1 MRGWICAET
10 IEPVTLHGIIGR
22 VVRPLIVV
30 GGILPAV
37 VLVIRLLTGTLGAD
51 PAEDLEHSTGLT
63 ALILLLSSLAM
74 TPLKRLT
81 GLTALVR
88 LRKPLGLWAFA
99 YAVMHLSCYLVFD
112 QSLLWG
118 EIGRDIVKRPYIT
131 VAGRDDP
138 ETGRAAL
145 AAAASPGLR
154 RCRPGGAALP
164 VAGQARHHRAD
175 DRRNGPDRAAGAP
188 DRAATCRPNEKWQ
201 HRAGAM
207 MRSGLLTRGRPAPC
221 HD

>member
-51 PAEDLEHSTGLT
+51 PAEDLEHTTGLT

-74 TPLKRLT
+74 TPIKRLT
-81 GLTALVR
+81 GLAAVVR
-88 LRKPLGLWAFA
+88 LRKPLGLWAFT
-99 YAVMHLSCYLVFD
+99 YAVLHLSCYLVFD

-131 VAGRDDP
+131 VGFA
-138 ETGRAAL
+138 AFLILLAL
-145 AAAASPGLR
+145 AVTSPAAMIR
-154 RCRPGGAALP
+154 RLGGQRWQRLHRLAYVAAVLAVLHFLWLVKLDITEP
-164 VAGQARHHRAD
+164 AIAG
-175 DRRNGPDRAAGAP
+175 
-188 DRAATCRPNEKWQ
+188 
-201 HRAGAM
+201 M
-207 MRSGLLTRGRPAPC
+207 VLIGLLALRIERGGTGKTAKG
-221 HD
+221 

>member
-131 VAGRDDP
+131 VGFAAFLILLTLAVTSPAAMIRKLGGQRWQRLHRLAYVAAVLAVLHFLWLVKLDITEPTIAGMVLI
-138 ETGRAAL
+138 GLLAL
-145 AAAASPGLR
+145 RIER
-154 RCRPGGAALP
+154 RPAGQTKNGNI
-164 VAGQARHHRAD
+164 GQAR
-175 DRRNGPDRAAGAP
+175 
-188 DRAATCRPNEKWQ
+188 
-201 HRAGAM
+201 
-207 MRSGLLTRGRPAPC
+207 
-221 HD
+221 

>member
-99 YAVMHLSCYLVFD
+99 YAVLHLSCYLVFD

-131 VAGRDDP
+131 VGFAAFLILLTLAVTSPAAMIRRLGGQRWQRLHRLAYVAAVLAVLHFLWLVKLDITEPVIAGAVLI
-138 ETGRAAL
+138 GLLAL
-145 AAAASPGLR
+145 RIER
-154 RCRPGGAALP
+154 RPAGQTKNGNI
-164 VAGQARHHRAD
+164 GQAR
-175 DRRNGPDRAAGAP
+175 
-188 DRAATCRPNEKWQ
+188 
-201 HRAGAM
+201 
-207 MRSGLLTRGRPAPC
+207 
-221 HD
+221 